1 MTAPENRYVGTAKA
15 RPASLRPRRL
25 PKAMSTTTPTVI
37 SSLYGPT
44 AGTAEATAAV
54 PAEVCTATVTT

>member
-1 MTAPENRYVGTAKA
+1 MGIAND

-25 PKAMSTTTPTVI
+25 PKAISSTTPMQI

-44 AGTAEATAAV
+44 AGIADATAAV
-54 PAEVCTATVTT
+54 PAATWTATVTT